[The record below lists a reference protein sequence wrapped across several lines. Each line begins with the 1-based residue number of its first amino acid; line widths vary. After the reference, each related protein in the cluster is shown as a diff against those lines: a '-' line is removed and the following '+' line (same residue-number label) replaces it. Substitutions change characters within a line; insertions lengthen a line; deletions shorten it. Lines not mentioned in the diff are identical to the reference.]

1 MRFDD
6 TSFDVYLPS
15 GPIVMESRSAAPGE
29 ATFPDAGC
37 LDRYVLRNT
46 KSSIR
51 IPSDAIRFD
60 VDVPG
65 GPVLM
70 ESRSTA
76 PGSAIIAVDSPV
88 GRLGVTVCYDLRFP
102 ELYQRLRFEHGCEVG
117 STTTYRMV

>member
-1 MRFDD
+1 M
-6 TSFDVYLPS
+6 TQSFRCSSEYFS
-15 GPIVMESRSAAPGE
+15 G
-29 ATFPDAGC
+29 TFPLTLFLLVAC
-37 LDRYVLRNT
+37 
-46 KSSIR
+46 S
-51 IPSDAIRFD
+51 FD

-76 PGSAIIAVDSPV
+76 PGSSVVAVDSPV

-117 STTTYRMV
+117 LPPLEGRIRAEAVPLCTTWE